1 LLQVKFA
8 VYDENF
14 ELPRM
19 GVALSYAYVWKFC
32 YVLDWE
38 DLIV

>member
-8 VYDENF
+8 VYDGNF
-14 ELPRM
+14 ELPGM
-19 GVALSYAYVWKFC
+19 VIALSYAYVWKFC
-32 YVLDWE
+32 YVLDRK